1 MNANE
6 KDSSK
11 SFKNLNR
18 EWISKGTTV
27 AIVTLALLLDNMLLT
42 VIFPI
47 IPKFLSDIENEGIKI
62 NVSNQSVASLVKG
75 NHLRVI
81 AIDSD
86 HKSLRAIM
94 LEIPAHAKRLPK
106 DLLIHGNNTS
116 IHSNILKNNDIHTTV
131 QGTLIN
137 EKNQEYNPNRE
148 SNAIKYKRKS
158 TYPNEYS
165 SENLEVGFL
174 LASKAIVQLM
184 ANPFI
189 GFLTDKIGYKIPM
202 VSGFSIMFI
211 STLVFAF
218 GPNYYWLLFARAF
231 QGIGSSCASVS
242 GMAVLAQSF
251 PDYNERGNVMGI
263 AISGGIALGV
273 LIGPTFGGFMYE
285 FVGKSSPFLILAFVS
300 LLGLLFQTCI
310 VYPDLKTKNAKD
322 NSSSILQLLSDHHIL
337 IVSGS
342 LMLANMAVAML
353 QASLPIIMMDRME
366 VDLWEIGALFLPCS
380 LSYMMGTCLFGYMS
394 SALGRWLTSLLGL
407 YTIGIAFICVIFIY
421 TPQFLIFPMAA
432 TGFGIGMVDSSMMP
446 ELGNLVDLRH
456 SAKYGSVYAIGDI
469 AVCVGFAIG
478 PALGGGLS
486 KLIGFQWMA
495 VTTCLLCFM
504 YGPLLLILKPKKIE
518 SEKDDKEDMPLISNN
533 HSLNEVKYD
542 ISNEEILSDS

>member
-1 MNANE
+1 MQASAENKSNA
-6 KDSSK
+6 SL
-11 SFKNLNR
+11 KNLNR
-18 EWISKGTTV
+18 VWISKGTTV
-27 AIVTLALLLDNMLLT
+27 LIVTLALLLDNMLLT

-47 IPKFLSDIENEGIKI
+47 IPQFLSDIENESIQINSSDTSSGNTNSIFHDKAISPVSYLKKI
-62 NVSNQSVASLVKG
+62 T
-75 NHLRVI
+75 VI
-81 AIDSD
+81 Q
-86 HKSLRAIM
+86 
-94 LEIPAHAKRLPK
+94 K
-106 DLLIHGNNTS
+106 DVDLQTDINSMKNENNTTFDRLIS
-116 IHSNILKNNDIHTTV
+116 QRYKHSKD
-131 QGTLIN
+131 
-137 EKNQEYNPNRE
+137 EKEYKLEDDETIIRYE
-148 SNAIKYKRKS
+148 RDRIYH
-158 TYPNEYS
+158 NEYS
-165 SENLEVGFL
+165 NENVEVGFL
-174 LASKAIVQLM
+174 LASKAIIQLL
-184 ANPFI
+184 ANPLI
-189 GFLTDKIGYKIPM
+189 GYLTDIIGYKTPM
-202 VSGFSIMFI
+202 VSGFLIMFI

-231 QGIGSSCASVS
+231 QGIGSSCASVA

-300 LLGLLFQTCI
+300 FLGLLFQSCI
-310 VYPDLKTKNAKD
+310 VYPDLKTKDSNVKT
-322 NSSSILQLLSDHHIL
+322 SGIFELLADTHIL

-353 QASLPIIMMDRME
+353 QSSLPIVMMDRMD

-380 LSYMMGTCLFGYMS
+380 LSYMTGTCLFGHIA
-394 SALGRWLTSLLGL
+394 SAIGRWLTSLLGL
-407 YTIGIAFICVIFIY
+407 YLIAVAFICVVFIY
-421 TPQFLIFPMAA
+421 TPHLLIFPMAA

-486 KLIGFQWMA
+486 KLIGFKWMA
-495 VTTCLLCFM
+495 ITTCVICLL
-504 YGPLLLILKPKKIE
+504 YGPLLFILRPPKDK
-518 SEKDDKEDMPLISNN
+518 SEPDDKEELPLISNN
-533 HSLNEVKYD
+533 RDQNDVKYD
-542 ISNEEILSDS
+542 VSSEEILCEN